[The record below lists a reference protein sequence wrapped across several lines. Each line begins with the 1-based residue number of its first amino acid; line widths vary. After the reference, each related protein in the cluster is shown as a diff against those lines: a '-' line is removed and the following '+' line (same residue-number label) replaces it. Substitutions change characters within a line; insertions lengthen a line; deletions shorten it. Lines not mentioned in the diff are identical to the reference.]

1 MTEKYIVLMAAAMTL
16 GITVS
21 LTIYA
26 MTTKT
31 DMTVMGSTLFIL
43 LGGLIL
49 FGIFAMIFRDK
60 ILIVLYCILA
70 VILYGYYLIYDTQL
84 VVGGK
89 TYQLEIDDYV
99 IGAIII
105 YIDIIVMFM
114 RLLQLLS
121 ILFGKR

>member
-1 MTEKYIVLMAAAMTL
+1 MAAAMTL